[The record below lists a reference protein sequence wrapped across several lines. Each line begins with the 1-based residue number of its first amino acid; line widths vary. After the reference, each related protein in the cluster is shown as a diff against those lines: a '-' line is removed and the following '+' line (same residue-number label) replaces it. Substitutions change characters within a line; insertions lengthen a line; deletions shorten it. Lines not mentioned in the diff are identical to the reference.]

1 MIRADHFSKHRQV
14 DFASSAASHNG
25 QLDTVSLT
33 SSSTNAHTCSCR
45 SYSMLSNSCLALRLE
60 DINPVDP
67 LPLCH
72 LVNSNQKTC
81 CVAYLWHIV
90 FTKRHWELPWRG
102 DVVHFVPLVVASSQP
117 PTFRS
122 WSVQLGPSLSQHELP
137 RHGRQKV
144 ILFLACLAKKVW
156 KIPTES
162 SAENC
167 PQDDLTELVGLLLQ
181 FASKLL
187 LLKNCT
193 AKAVFTRGK

>member
-60 DINPVDP
+60 DINPVDH

-81 CVAYLWHIV
+81 CVAYCLHQETLRASMERRRCSFCATCSCLIA
-90 FTKRHWELPWRG
+90 TP
-102 DVVHFVPLVVASSQP
+102 HFQQVLQ
-117 PTFRS
+117 
-122 WSVQLGPSLSQHELP
+122 VQLGPSLSNMSLP

-144 ILFLACLAKKVW
+144 ILFLACLAKRFEK
-156 KIPTES
+156 S
-162 SAENC
+162 QRNLS
-167 PQDDLTELVGLLLQ
+167 
-181 FASKLL
+181 
-187 LLKNCT
+187 
-193 AKAVFTRGK
+193 